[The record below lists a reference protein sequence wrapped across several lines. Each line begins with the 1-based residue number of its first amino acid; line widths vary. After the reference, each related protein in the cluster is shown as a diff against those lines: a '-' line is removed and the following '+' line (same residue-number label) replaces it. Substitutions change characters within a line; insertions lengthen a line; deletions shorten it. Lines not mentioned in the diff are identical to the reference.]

1 MNCQQFREIMD
12 SYISDELLVET
23 NHEVLRHLENCP
35 ACRRELSAHRNLRL
49 RLRSAVRNAPE
60 MQINPAFASRLQT
73 NFREAALRPKWWEK
87 SAGNGAFLNMRL
99 MLTAAMCLLVV
110 AGFAG
115 VLIKYRNSSPEN
127 VSIAGN
133 QSNDSIVNLQPSE
146 SPLAQAAQV
155 AWREIT
161 DFAIGDH
168 KNCALEFRLKEKP
181 ITLEEASKKYGKF
194 NKDLDKTVIESL
206 REVFSGKTSGEIK
219 LLEAHSCVFGGRR
232 FAHVVLRRQNHI
244 ISVLVTD
251 ADLPDEAGN
260 AIISQTTDGL
270 QVAHFQTKHHTVFV
284 ISDLTAP
291 ENSTVAQT
299 LSAAVRQHL
308 EKFEV

>member
-35 ACRRELSAHRNLRL
+35 ACRRELSAHRNLRAK
-49 RLRSAVRNAPE
+49 LRSAVKTSPE
-60 MQINPAFASRLQT
+60 MQINPAFAARLQT
-73 NFREAALRPKWWEK
+73 NLRETALRPKWWEK
-87 SAGNGAFLNMRL
+87 SAGNNSFLNMRL
-99 MLTAAMCLLVV
+99 LLATAACLLVV

-115 VLIKYRNSSPEN
+115 ISIKYRNSAPNEGLT
-127 VSIAGN
+127 AEN
-133 QSNDSIVNLQPSE
+133 QSNNQVVNLQPPE
-146 SPLAQAAQV
+146 SPMTQAIQV

-161 DFAIGDH
+161 AFAIGDH
-168 KNCALEFRLKEKP
+168 KNCALEFRLKENP
-181 ITLEEASKKYGKF
+181 ITLKEASKKYGKF
-194 NKDLDKTVIESL
+194 NKDLDKAVIKPL
-206 REVFSGKTSGEIK
+206 REVFDGKDSGEIK

-270 QVAHFQTKHHTVFV
+270 QVAHFQTKHHAVFV